1 MTSTARMRGLLVL
14 IASSALPT
22 WQSAVSR
29 RILNTHC
36 FPLVPA
42 VSVQYAIVIGVEQSD
57 DLPHCPFAADEVRT
71 LAGHLEAIG
80 VAKQHHVQLIGP
92 AATRSAA
99 ESRLRRVGQSLRAGD
114 TVWMVFAGP
123 AFCEDGRGYLA
134 SADTLADDRAATAL
148 AVTDVFHL
156 LTASGAT
163 ARFLLDAPGL
173 GAVELAALFPAAGP
187 HVTLIA
193 SEPGQPSHA
202 AAGRRLWL
210 QLVGDAI
217 AGQAP
222 AALDLGRLTA
232 GSLHHWATKELPRAI
247 RKSMSAPKKQTP
259 ALFGL
264 PDAELAAVTA
274 TQQKPTTKLDLKQL
288 KRIVFR
294 GQSRGRIK
302 NLAGFQ
308 KSFKLPESATP
319 SAQKWTYRLAADDL
333 HREVEETYNALRE
346 HLGFKRKDLESTVGN
361 DGLGFIRTPTFDF
374 AVSVSLD
381 PDDPTSVIWR
391 REVSQVTDPDV
402 LRSDGFRV
410 IFGRSLD
417 TLEFGFEK
425 PIDVEELVDRI
436 EDDPPPG
443 TAVRVA
449 SDASACDVSVQGFA
463 GRIHV
468 EHASLRIE
476 GPPGLTPDS
485 LVEQFF
491 AFQRRF
497 GGRRGLPALR
507 P

>member
-1 MTSTARMRGLLVL
+1 
-14 IASSALPT
+14 
-22 WQSAVSR
+22 
-29 RILNTHC
+29 
-36 FPLVPA
+36 VPA
-42 VSVQYAIVIGVEQSD
+42 VSVQYAVLIGVEHSD
-57 DLPHCPFAADEVRT
+57 DLPSCPFAGDEVRS
-71 LAGHLEAIG
+71 LAGHLDAIG
-80 VAKQHHVQLIGP
+80 VAKKHQVHLVGP

-99 ESRLRRVGQSLRAGD
+99 ESRLRRVGQSLLPAD
-114 TVWMVFAGP
+114 TVWFVFAGP
-123 AFCEDGRGYLA
+123 AFCGDGRGFLA
-134 SADTLADDRAATAL
+134 CTDTLADDRAATAL
-148 AVTDVFHL
+148 AVSDVFHL

-173 GAVELAALFPAAGP
+173 SADELADLFPAAGL
-187 HVTLIA
+187 HVALNA
-193 SEPGQPSHA
+193 SEPAQPSHA

-232 GSLHHWATKELPRAI
+232 GSLHHWATKELPRAV
-247 RKSMSAPKKQTP
+247 RKVMSAPKKQTP
-259 ALFGL
+259 TLFGP

-274 TQQKPTTKLDLKQL
+274 TPQKTAAKLDLKQL
-288 KRIVFR
+288 RRIVFR
-294 GQSRGRIK
+294 GQRRDRVK

-308 KSFKLPESATP
+308 KTFKLPESATP
-319 SAQKWTYRLAADDL
+319 SAQKWIYRLAADDL
-333 HREVEETYNALRE
+333 RREVEETYNALRE

-381 PDDPTSVIWR
+381 PDDPISVIWR

-402 LRSDGFRV
+402 LRSDGFRR
-410 IFGRSLD
+410 IFGSSLD

-436 EDDPPPG
+436 EDDPPLG

-449 SDASACDVSVQGFA
+449 SDASSCVVTVQGFA

-468 EHASLRIE
+468 ERDRLRIE
-476 GPPGLTPDS
+476 GRSGLSPDS

-491 AFQRRF
+491 AFQSRF
-497 GGRRGLPALR
+497 GGRRGLPALKR
-507 P
+507 

>member
-1 MTSTARMRGLLVL
+1 M
-14 IASSALPT
+14 
-22 WQSAVSR
+22 
-29 RILNTHC
+29 
-36 FPLVPA
+36 
-42 VSVQYAIVIGVEQSD
+42 SVQYAVLIGVEQSD
-57 DLPHCPFAADEVRT
+57 DLPPCPFAADEVRS

-80 VAKQHHVQLIGP
+80 LGKAHQVRLVGP

-99 ESRLRRVGQSLRAGD
+99 ESRLRRVGQSLRPAD
-114 TVWMVFAGP
+114 TIWFVFAGP
-123 AFCEDGRGYLA
+123 AFREDGRGYLA
-134 SADTLADDRAATAL
+134 CADTLADDRTATAL
-148 AVTDVFHL
+148 ALADVLHL

-163 ARFLLDAPGL
+163 ARFLIDAPGL
-173 GAVELAALFPAAGP
+173 NTDELADLFPATGP
-187 HVTLIA
+187 HVAFTA

-232 GSLHHWATKELPRAI
+232 GSLHHWATKELPRVV
-247 RKSMSAPKKQTP
+247 RKVMSAPKKQTP
-259 ALFGL
+259 ALFGP

-274 TQQKPTTKLDLKQL
+274 TPPKAAAKLDLKQL

-294 GQSRGRIK
+294 GQSRDRVK

-308 KSFKLPESATP
+308 KTFKMPESATP
-319 SAQKWTYRLAADDL
+319 SAQKWTYRLAADDVR
-333 HREVEETYNALRE
+333 HEVEETYNALRE

-381 PDDPTSVIWR
+381 PDDPTCVIWR

-402 LRSDGFRV
+402 LRSDGFRRV
-410 IFGRSLD
+410 FSRSLD

-436 EDDPPPG
+436 EDDPPAG

-449 SDASACDVSVQGFA
+449 SDASSCDVTVQGFA

-468 EHASLRIE
+468 ERASLRIE

-491 AFQRRF
+491 AFQSRF
-497 GGRRGLPALR
+497 GGRRGLPALKR
-507 P
+507 